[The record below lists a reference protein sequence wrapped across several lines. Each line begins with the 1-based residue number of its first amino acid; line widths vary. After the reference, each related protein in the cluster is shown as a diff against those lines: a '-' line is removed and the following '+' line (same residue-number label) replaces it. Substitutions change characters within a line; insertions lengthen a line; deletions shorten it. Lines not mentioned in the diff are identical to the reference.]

1 VSEGD
6 ERLPRGPKGDK
17 GQQGDKGDDGPALPR
32 RKAWAVIYLFALA
45 VLLSV
50 AGLFWIN
57 HEVHV
62 TEAAVQR
69 QAAEQARAQQR
80 QQAAV
85 QSEQRA
91 AQLKQS
97 RGICAALVGLDD
109 ARIGAQ
115 FSSASRT
122 GVPLSKS
129 YGYRLA
135 RAIHAVV
142 NATHCRAL
150 LAGKLP

>member
-1 VSEGD
+1 MIM
-6 ERLPRGPKGDK
+6 RGEKGEK
-17 GQQGDKGDDGPALPR
+17 GQQGKQGDKGDDGPALPR
-32 RKAWAVIYLFALA
+32 RKAWAVVYLFGLA

-50 AGLFWIN
+50 VALFWIN

-62 TEAAVQR
+62 TEARAQH
-69 QAAEQARAQQR
+69 QAAGQARAQQR

-85 QSEQRA
+85 QAEQRA
-91 AQLKQS
+91 AQVKQS
-97 RGICAALVGLDD
+97 KAICVTLVGLDD

-142 NATHCRAL
+142 NATKCRAL